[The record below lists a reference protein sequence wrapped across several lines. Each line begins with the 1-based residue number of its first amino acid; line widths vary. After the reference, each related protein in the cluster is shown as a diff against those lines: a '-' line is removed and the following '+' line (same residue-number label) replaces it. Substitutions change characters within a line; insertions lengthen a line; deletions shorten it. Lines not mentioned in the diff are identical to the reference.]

1 MIPSYPAF
9 SYHFRVPPENQNDA
23 MPVGEAE
30 DETEA
35 EILEQEEYIRCRQC
49 RNILANPED
58 RISVQGS
65 HRHTF
70 ANPHGIVFEIGCFTA
85 VQGCGHVG
93 PPSDEFSWFSGYLWR
108 VAVCLLCLTH
118 LGWSF
123 SSPGKESFHGLIL
136 DRLITQ

>member
-1 MIPSYPAF
+1 MTPSYPAF
-9 SYHFRVPPENQNDA
+9 SYHFRVPPENQNDE
-23 MPVGEAE
+23 MPVSVVE

-49 RNILANPED
+49 RNILASLDD
-58 RISVQGS
+58 RISVRGS
-65 HRHTF
+65 HQHTF
-70 ANPHGIVFEIGCFTA
+70 ANPHGIVFIIGCFTS

-93 PPSDEFSWFSGYLWR
+93 PPSDEFSWFSGYRWR

-118 LGWSF
+118 LGWF
-123 SSPGKESFHGLIL
+123 FTSSGKESFHGLIL